1 MKRIVEYLYIFYN
14 QLSRG
19 YWNCRSSFFI
29 WNHIMTNNLETLNRK
44 LYGPT
49 AFDEFYDSLN
59 GIKF

>member
-1 MKRIVEYLYIFYN
+1 
-14 QLSRG
+14 
-19 YWNCRSSFFI
+19 
-29 WNHIMTNNLETLNRK
+29 MTNNLETLNRK